1 VAALELSTRPRPGA
15 AGGVVVLGASNVSR
29 GLARLVGTIEAAV
42 PDGVD
47 IMVAAGHGR
56 SYGATSR
63 VWMRRLPPI
72 LRCGLWRAL
81 DRHGF
86 SAPPDGAG
94 PLCGLVT
101 DIGNDILYGIPVQ
114 QVAAWVWESLR
125 RLAVRRA
132 RIAVTRLPLDSVA
145 RVGPGRY
152 RALKTLFVPGCPLS
166 LAEIKEST
174 ARLDREVAAIAAEF
188 DAVVIDQPG
197 EWYGLDTLHVRRR
210 HLDVLWRRAVAAWG
224 LAPAATGRTSLA
236 RWAALGTRAAEVRS
250 LAGVPRFVPQP
261 AAALPRGGTLSLY

>member
-1 VAALELSTRPRPGA
+1 VAALELSPRPRSGP

-29 GLARLVGTIEAAV
+29 GLARLVGAVEAAA
-42 PDGVD
+42 PGGVD
-47 IMVAAGHGR
+47 VLVAAGHGR
-56 SYGATSR
+56 SYGAASR
-63 VWMRRLPPI
+63 VWMRRLPSI

-86 SAPPDGAG
+86 STPPDAAG

-101 DIGNDILYGIPVQ
+101 DIGNDLLYGIPVP
-114 QVAAWVWESLR
+114 QVAAWVFEAVR
-125 RLAVRRA
+125 RLAVRGA
-132 RIAVTRLPLDSVA
+132 RIAVTRLPLESVA
-145 RVGPGRY
+145 RVGPARY
-152 RALKTLFVPGCPLS
+152 RALKTLLVPGCPLS

-188 DAVVIDQPG
+188 GAAVVDQPG
-197 EWYGLDTLHVRRR
+197 EWYGLDSLHVRRR
-210 HLDVLWRRAVAAWG
+210 HLDDLWRRAVAAWG
-224 LAPAATGRTSLA
+224 LAPAAAGGASLA

-261 AAALPRGGTLSLY
+261 AARLPGGGTLSLY